1 MGLFT
6 GIAVYLVVWW
16 IVLFTVLPWGV
27 RPPDDPGP
35 GHVQSAPA
43 NPRLRLKFAATT
55 VLAAVVWT
63 VIFVLVEIEIISFRD
78 LADQLAR

>member
-6 GIAVYLVVWW
+6 GVAVYLIVWW
-16 IVLFTVLPWGV
+16 LVLFTVLPWGA
-27 RPPDDPGP
+27 RPPDDPEP

-43 NPRLRLKFAATT
+43 NPRLRLKFAITT
-55 VLAAVVWT
+55 ALAAIVWT

-78 LADQLAR
+78 LAEQLAG